1 MDLKMP
7 LDPVLD
13 KGNWLSP
20 GDGLSRCFYFDLVIV
35 MVVMMVIMIM
45 VAVVSLTTQVFL
57 GLFVKGGFAARGAK
71 IVHLPIV
78 FRRPLGGSL
87 VDFHFT
93 YWIDCHN
100 KPRY

>member
-20 GDGLSRCFYFDLVIV
+20 GDGLSRYFYFDLVIV
-35 MVVMMVIMIM
+35 MMVVMIM
-45 VAVVSLTTQVFL
+45 VAVISLTTQVFL
-57 GLFVKGGFAARGAK
+57 GVFVKGGFAARGAK

-78 FRRPLGGSL
+78 FRFPLGGSL
-87 VDFHFT
+87 VDFHLT

-100 KPRY
+100 KPLY

>member
-20 GDGLSRCFYFDLVIV
+20 GDGLSRYFYFDLVIV
-35 MVVMMVIMIM
+35 MMVVMIM
-45 VAVVSLTTQVFL
+45 VAVISLTTQVFL

-78 FRRPLGGSL
+78 FRFPLGSGL
-87 VDFHFT
+87 VDFHLT

-100 KPRY
+100 KPLY